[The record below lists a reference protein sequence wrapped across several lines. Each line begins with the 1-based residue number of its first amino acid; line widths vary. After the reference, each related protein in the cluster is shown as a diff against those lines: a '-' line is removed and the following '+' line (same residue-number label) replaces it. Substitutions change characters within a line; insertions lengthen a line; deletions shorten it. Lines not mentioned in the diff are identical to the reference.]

1 MCDGM
6 GGCVHVCWCNDVG
19 RVCPCVMVWEGVSM
33 CVLDDAVGRLH
44 VCPCVMVCPSEGL

>member
-19 RVCPCVMVWEGVSM
+19 RVCPCVFVMIWGG
-33 CVLDDAVGRLH
+33 CVH
-44 VCPCVMVCPSEGL
+44 V